1 MQPGNPPASDVS
13 STEVSTSVQGPS
25 MAPPSGPKSA
35 PSAAFDPI
43 SEMEDRRNRKEQRE
57 KQLSNLKENR
67 SSKRMNVYLV
77 LGILTILFTF
87 SFFPVTQGD
96 FSENPHQNLSAI
108 EVESWMDT
116 SDANPNPHWSQE
128 QIDERAEGKI
138 WDGSDPNAGS
148 FEQDLNQ
155 LMLGLPVL
163 DLGPIN
169 DVQVKVSLKGHRFD
183 GGNTSFRL
191 GLFEAPNGCAMLP
204 SALPWESS
212 SGMEDI
218 TTEAQII
225 RFDSSDAP
233 ALPSGQ
239 EIEYVLTV
247 KPGRHCLV
255 FQYIEGQQLNSDQWQ
270 GTNSQ
275 WKATVDAEAQMF
287 WPRALLLPICLL
299 LLPLLVAT
307 IIGAQKA
314 GVAYKKVRYP
324 EASNKSTEEQVLDAA
339 DAERELGMDLTTG
352 AENSDATEESP
363 AISEEMSSEEES
375 STNIVAEEEISEYV
389 VEQVSANE
397 VQQDD
402 VNDNSAAVQMP
413 HRATQINQFT
423 DEQLLAAGWSP
434 EQIAQ
439 YRGGQ

>member
-1 MQPGNPPASDVS
+1 MQPGNPPASEVS
-13 STEVSTSVQGPS
+13 SAEVSTSVQGPS
-25 MAPPSGPKSA
+25 MTPPSGPKSA
-35 PSAAFDPI
+35 PTAAFDPI
-43 SEMEDRRNRKEQRE
+43 SEMEERRNRKEQRE
-57 KQLSNLKENR
+57 KQLTNLKENR

-116 SDANPNPHWSQE
+116 SDANPSPHWTQE
-128 QIDERAEGKI
+128 EIDNRAENKI

-183 GGNTSFRL
+183 GGNTSFRV

-212 SGMEDI
+212 AGMEDI
-218 TTEAQII
+218 STESQVI
-225 RFDSSDAP
+225 RYDRLDAP

-239 EIEYVLTV
+239 EVEFTLTV
-247 KPGRHCLV
+247 KPARHCLV
-255 FQYIEGQQLNSDQWQ
+255 FQYIEGQQLSSDQWQ
-270 GTNSQ
+270 NTNSQ

-287 WPRALLLPICLL
+287 WPRALLLPICLI
-299 LLPLLVAT
+299 LLPLLAAT

-324 EASNKSTEEQVLDAA
+324 EASNKTTEEQVLDAV

-352 AENSDATEESP
+352 AEDTDSTEESP
-363 AISEEMSSEEES
+363 VMPEEMSSEEES
-375 STNIVAEEEISEYV
+375 STDSVTGAEEV
-389 VEQVSANE
+389 VSDPIEEQVSAN
-397 VQQDD
+397 D
-402 VNDNSAAVQMP
+402 VEQSGDNDNSG
-413 HRATQINQFT
+413 ATQIGQFT
-423 DEQLLAAGWSP
+423 DEQLLAAGWTA

-439 YRGGQ
+439 YRGGQS

>member
-1 MQPGNPPASDVS
+1 MQPGNTSAREASS
-13 STEVSTSVQGPS
+13 AEESNSVQGPS
-25 MAPPSGPKSA
+25 MAPPNGPTSA
-35 PSAAFDPI
+35 PAAAFDPI

-57 KQLSNLKENR
+57 KQLSNLKDNR

-128 QIDERAEGKI
+128 QIDDRAENKI
-138 WDGSDPNAGS
+138 WDGSDSNAGS

-212 SGMEDI
+212 TGLTDI
-218 TTEAQII
+218 TTESQVI
-225 RFDSSDAP
+225 RYDRSDAP

-239 EIEYVLTV
+239 EVEFALTV

-255 FQYIEGQQLNSDQWQ
+255 FQYIEGQRLSSDQWD
-270 GTNSQ
+270 GTDYQ
-275 WKATVDAEAQMF
+275 WKATVDAQAQMF

-314 GVAYKKVRYP
+314 GVAYKNVRYP

-339 DAERELGMDLTTG
+339 DAERELGMDLATG
-352 AENSDATEESP
+352 AENTDATEESTVM
-363 AISEEMSSEEES
+363 SEDMSSEDES
-375 STNIVAEEEISEYV
+375 LTDTIVEAEEE
-389 VEQVSANE
+389 ANE
-397 VQQDD
+397 VIEEQNSVNEAQQSDD
-402 VNDNSAAVQMP
+402 NNNSVN
-413 HRATQINQFT
+413 TQISQYT
-423 DEQLLAAGWSP
+423 DEQLLAAGWSV
-434 EQIAQ
+434 EQIEQ
-439 YRGGQ
+439 YRGGQS

>member
-1 MQPGNPPASDVS
+1 MQPGNTSAREASS
-13 STEVSTSVQGPS
+13 AEESNSVQGPS
-25 MAPPSGPKSA
+25 MAPPNGPTSA
-35 PSAAFDPI
+35 PAAAFDPI

-128 QIDERAEGKI
+128 QIDDRAENKI
-138 WDGSDPNAGS
+138 WDGSDSNAGS

-169 DVQVKVSLKGHRFD
+169 DVQVKVSIKGHRFD

-212 SGMEDI
+212 TGFTDI
-218 TTEAQII
+218 TTESQVI
-225 RFDSSDAP
+225 RYDLSDAP

-239 EIEYVLTV
+239 EVEFALTV

-255 FQYIEGQQLNSDQWQ
+255 FQYIEGQRLSSDQWD
-270 GTNSQ
+270 GTDYQ
-275 WKATVDAEAQMF
+275 WKATVDAQVQMF

-324 EASNKSTEEQVLDAA
+324 ETSNKSTEEQVLDAA

-352 AENSDATEESP
+352 AENTDATEESTVM
-363 AISEEMSSEEES
+363 SEDMSSEDES
-375 STNIVAEEEISEYV
+375 LTDTIAEAEEKANEAIE
-389 VEQVSANE
+389 EQNSVNEAQQSDDNNNSAN
-397 VQQDD
+397 
-402 VNDNSAAVQMP
+402 
-413 HRATQINQFT
+413 TQISQYT
-423 DEQLLAAGWSP
+423 DEQLLAAGWSI
-434 EQIAQ
+434 EQIEQ
-439 YRGGQ
+439 YRGGQS

>member
-1 MQPGNPPASDVS
+1 MQPGNTPVSEAS
-13 STEVSTSVQGPS
+13 SVEESNSVHGPS
-25 MAPPSGPKSA
+25 MAPPNGPKSA

-43 SEMEDRRNRKEQRE
+43 SEMEDRRNQKERRE
-57 KQLSNLKENR
+57 KQLSNLKANR

-96 FSENPHQNLSAI
+96 ISENPHQNLSAI

-128 QIDERAEGKI
+128 QIDDRAENKI

-148 FEQDLNQ
+148 FEQDLHQ

-191 GLFEAPNGCAMLP
+191 GLFEAPDGCAMLP

-212 SGMEDI
+212 TGMTDL
-218 TTEAQII
+218 TTESQVI
-225 RFDSSDAP
+225 RYDRSDAP
-233 ALPSGQ
+233 ALSSGQ
-239 EIEYVLTV
+239 EVEYTLTV

-255 FQYIEGQQLNSDQWQ
+255 FQYMEGQRLSSDQWS
-270 GTNSQ
+270 GTDYQ
-275 WKATVDAEAQMF
+275 WKATVDAQAQMF

-314 GVAYKKVRYP
+314 GVAYKNVRYP

-352 AENSDATEESP
+352 AENTDTAEESNV
-363 AISEEMSSEEES
+363 ISEEMSSEGES
-375 STNIVAEEEISEYV
+375 LTDTIVEDEEEVDEVIE
-389 VEQVSANE
+389 EQISANE
-397 VQQDD
+397 TQQSG
-402 VNDNSAAVQMP
+402 DNAASGN
-413 HRATQINQFT
+413 TQISQYT
-423 DEQLLAAGWSP
+423 DEQLLAAGWSV
-434 EQIAQ
+434 EQIEQ
-439 YRGGQ
+439 HRGGQ

>member
-1 MQPGNPPASDVS
+1 MQPGNPPASEVS
-13 STEVSTSVQGPS
+13 SAETPASVQGPS
-25 MAPPSGPKSA
+25 VAPPVGPKSA
-35 PSAAFDPI
+35 PAAAFDPI
-43 SEMEDRRNRKEQRE
+43 SEMEDRRNRKERRE

-67 SSKRMNVYLV
+67 SNKRMNVYLV
-77 LGILTILFTF
+77 LGVLTILFTF
-87 SFFPVTQGD
+87 SFFPVTQGNH
-96 FSENPHQNLSAI
+96 SENPHQNLSAI

-116 SDANPNPHWSQE
+116 SDANPNPHWSLE
-128 QIDERAEGKI
+128 AVNDRAENKI

-155 LMLGLPVL
+155 LIIGFPIL

-191 GLFEAPNGCAMLP
+191 GLFEAPNGCAMMP
-204 SALPWESS
+204 SALPWETSS
-212 SGMEDI
+212 EMEDI
-218 TTEAQII
+218 TTESQVI
-225 RFDSSDAP
+225 RYDQSDAP

-239 EIEYVLTV
+239 EVEYALTV

-255 FQYIEGQQLNSDQWQ
+255 FQYIEGQQLSSDQWQ

-287 WPRALLLPICLL
+287 WPRALLLPICLII
-299 LLPLLVAT
+299 LPLLVAT
-307 IIGAQKA
+307 IIAAQKA
-314 GVAYKKVRYP
+314 GAAYKRVRYP
-324 EASNKSTEEQVLDAA
+324 EASDKSTEEQVLDAA

-352 AENSDATEESP
+352 AENTDATNESPTMPEEALSEDESPVESATESP
-363 AISEEMSSEEES
+363 AE
-375 STNIVAEEEISEYV
+375 
-389 VEQVSANE
+389 VEQSGT
-397 VQQDD
+397 DS
-402 VNDNSAAVQMP
+402 DNSGSA
-413 HRATQINQFT
+413 QIGGYT

-439 YRGGQ
+439 HRGN

>member
-1 MQPGNPPASDVS
+1 MQPGNPPVSEVS
-13 STEVSTSVQGPS
+13 SAETSASVQGPS
-25 MAPPSGPKSA
+25 VAPPVGPKSA

-43 SEMEDRRNRKEQRE
+43 SEMEDRRDRKERRE

-67 SSKRMNVYLV
+67 SNKRMNVYLV
-77 LGILTILFTF
+77 LGVLTILFTF
-87 SFFPVTQGD
+87 SFFPVTQGNH
-96 FSENPHQNLSAI
+96 SENPHQNLSAI

-116 SDANPNPHWSQE
+116 SDANPNPHWSLE
-128 QIDERAEGKI
+128 EVNDRAENKI

-155 LMLGLPVL
+155 LIIGFPIL

-191 GLFEAPNGCAMLP
+191 GLFEAPDGCAMMP

-212 SGMEDI
+212 SEMEDI
-218 TTEAQII
+218 TTESQVI
-225 RFDSSDAP
+225 RYDQSDAP

-239 EIEYVLTV
+239 EVEYALTV

-287 WPRALLLPICLL
+287 WPRALLLPICLII
-299 LLPLLVAT
+299 LPLLVGT

-314 GVAYKKVRYP
+314 GAAYKKVRYP
-324 EASNKSTEEQVLDAA
+324 EASDKSTEEQVLDAA

-352 AENSDATEESP
+352 AENTDATNESP
-363 AISEEMSSEEES
+363 AMPEETPSEDES
-375 STNIVAEEEISEYV
+375 PVEPTAESPVEV
-389 VEQVSANE
+389 VEEQPPADEVEQSGTDSDNSVSA
-397 VQQDD
+397 
-402 VNDNSAAVQMP
+402 
-413 HRATQINQFT
+413 QIGGYT

-439 YRGGQ
+439 HRGGQ